1 MNPEI
6 ENLINM
12 ALADDEVTEK
22 ERAIILRK
30 AEALGFDRDEVEMI
44 LDGKIE
50 IQKKELSHSQ
60 SSKENTSNKAGDIK
74 KCPSCGAPVESFN
87 TKCAECGHEFRGI
100 EASKTISTL
109 FEKLDS
115 IEKERDTIKLGGL
128 AGLLGGLDEASKQM
142 QIDEIITRKKAALIR
157 NFPIPNTREELLE
170 LLHFIHPKINN
181 KASSDNNFNDWKARF
196 NEIIGRAKFAYKND
210 KSMLAELQ
218 LYENTAKGSIF
229 SYFNQMDK
237 KKKAS
242 FFVLGFFVLFIGLM
256 IPFFSGMSSDHDKG
270 VEKEKVR
277 LELIMNKVNEA
288 ISKKDF
294 ESALMLSA
302 QLKWEYSDSYS
313 STDTK
318 QLIIAWDEK
327 REKLIE
333 IINNEKETKSK

>member
-6 ENLINM
+6 ENLISM
-12 ALADDEVTEK
+12 ALADGEVTEK
-22 ERAIILRK
+22 ERGIILRK
-30 AEALGFDRDEVEMI
+30 AEALGLDKDEVEMI
-44 LDGKIE
+44 LDGKIALMKAQ
-50 IQKKELSHSQ
+50 I
-60 SSKENTSNKAGDIK
+60 NTSIQETKKNKAEDVK
-74 KCPSCGAPVESFN
+74 KCPSCGAPVESFI
-87 TKCAECGHEFRGI
+87 TKCSDCGHEFRGT
-100 EASKTISTL
+100 EASKTISSL
-109 FEKLDS
+109 FEKLES
-115 IEKERDTIKLGGL
+115 IERERDTIKLGGIS
-128 AGLLGGLDEASKQM
+128 GLLGNFDEVSKQM
-142 QIDEIITRKKAALIR
+142 QIDEIITRKKAALIQ

-170 LLHFIHPKINN
+170 MLHFIHPKINN
-181 KASSDNNFNDWKARF
+181 KASSDNNFKDWKARF

-237 KKKAS
+237 KKKAG
-242 FFVLGFFVLFIGLM
+242 FLALVFFVLFFGLM
-256 IPFFSGMSSDHDKG
+256 IPFFSSMSSDHDKG

-277 LELIMNKVNEA
+277 LELIMTKVNEA

-313 STDTK
+313 TTDTK

-333 IINNEKETKSK
+333 IIKNEKETKNK

>member
-1 MNPEI
+1 MNTEI

-12 ALADDEVTEK
+12 ALADGEVTEK
-22 ERAIILRK
+22 ERGIILRK
-30 AEALGFDRDEVEMI
+30 AEALGLDQDEVEMI

-128 AGLLGGLDEASKQM
+128 AGLLGGLDEASKHM

-288 ISKKDF
+288 ISKKDL

>member
-12 ALADDEVTEK
+12 ALADGEVTEK
-22 ERAIILRK
+22 ERGIILRK
-30 AEALGFDRDEVEMI
+30 AEALGLDRDEVEMI

>member
-44 LDGKIE
+44 LDGKIAL
-50 IQKKELSHSQ
+50 QKKELSHSQ

-218 LYENTAKGSIF
+218 LYENTAKGNIF
-229 SYFNQMDK
+229 SYFNQM
-237 KKKAS
+237 
-242 FFVLGFFVLFIGLM
+242 
-256 IPFFSGMSSDHDKG
+256 
-270 VEKEKVR
+270 
-277 LELIMNKVNEA
+277 
-288 ISKKDF
+288 SK
-294 ESALMLSA
+294 
-302 QLKWEYSDSYS
+302 
-313 STDTK
+313 
-318 QLIIAWDEK
+318 
-327 REKLIE
+327 
-333 IINNEKETKSK
+333 